1 MPEYEYGNT
10 EEKEVPGEVEITLT
24 SVISGMSDISIFGED
39 DGGADTEMSIT
50 EEENCTYTMTG
61 SGTLTEE
68 DGRVYLRY
76 SEAPDDEGN
85 IAKTEISFL
94 KSEPDCVCIT
104 RSGEASASFVIKRG
118 VRQTSAYNTPFGTLE
133 MCTLAKKVQNGLCAE
148 SGGTL
153 ELDYAVELRG
163 LTAQRTKM
171 ILRAERRS
179 EK

>member
-1 MPEYEYGNT
+1 MPEYEYRDKI
-10 EEKEVPGEVEITLT
+10 EKEVPGEVEITLT

-39 DGGADTEMSIT
+39 DGADTEMSIT

-61 SGTLTEE
+61 SGTLTKE

-94 KSEPDCVCIT
+94 ESEPDCVCIA
-104 RSGEASASFVIKRG
+104 RSGEASASFVIKKG

-133 MCTLAKKVQNGLCAE
+133 MCTLAKKVQNDISAE

-153 ELDYAVELRG
+153 KLDYAVELRG